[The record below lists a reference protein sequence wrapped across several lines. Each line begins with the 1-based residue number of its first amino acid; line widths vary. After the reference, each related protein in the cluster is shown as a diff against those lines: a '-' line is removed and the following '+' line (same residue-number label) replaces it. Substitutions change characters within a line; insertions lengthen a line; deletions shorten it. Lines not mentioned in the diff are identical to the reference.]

1 MKVLKKIPILRI
13 ILRWYTY
20 IVRWYEYIVRLAPL
34 NEFKDYDEYWKSRHA
49 DGHGARI
56 LDRYKI
62 IASLI
67 ADRASILD
75 IGCGDCAFQQYLLN
89 NKIFCKTLG
98 IDISPNAVSLAQEKG
113 FSAQLIDP
121 NVRLKNQILDNW
133 DVVTLMEVIEHIPDA
148 EELMRQVLEMR
159 PTQIFVTIPNVGCLK
174 HRLRLMFGGRFPI
187 TTIIYHMKE
196 HLRFWTVKD
205 FEQWADTFDLEIY
218 SIHGQFAHGD
228 KIAEWFTR
236 KYPAL
241 FAAQIIY
248 ELRLKS
254 E

>member
-1 MKVLKKIPILRI
+1 MNVFKKIPILRI
-13 ILRWYTY
+13 IIRWYTY

-34 NEFKDYDEYWKSRHA
+34 NEFKNYDEYWQSRDF
-49 DGHGARI
+49 DGHGTRV
-56 LDRYKI
+56 LDRYRV
-62 IASLI
+62 IANLLEEGT
-67 ADRASILD
+67 SILD

-89 NKIFCKTLG
+89 NKPSFKILG
-98 IDISPNAVSLAQEKG
+98 IDTSSNAVLLAQKKG
-113 FSAQLIDP
+113 FNAQAIDP
-121 NVRLKNQILDNW
+121 HIKLRDQVSGDWN
-133 DVVTLMEVIEHIPDA
+133 VVTLMEVIEHVPEA
-148 EELMRQVLEMR
+148 EELMRQVLEFK
-159 PTQIFVTIPNVGCLK
+159 PSKIFVTIPNIGCLK

-205 FEQWADTFDLEIY
+205 FEQWTNTFDLEIY

-228 KIAEWFTR
+228 RIAEWFTR
-236 KYPAL
+236 KFPAL